1 MNLTVHFHLIHTAAG
16 QGSLIILMGKEGKEM
31 TSECG
36 ISMRSNI
43 SFACLFI
50 ILKQLNSFPEETL
63 GECQLSTA
71 GELHIAQFF
80 AETLKAVLT
89 SQGKYCSR
97 NFAMQ
102 PRPVPSR
109 SNV

>member
-1 MNLTVHFHLIHTAAG
+1 MNLTVHFHLIHTAAR

-36 ISMRSNI
+36 ISVRSNI
-43 SFACLFI
+43 SFALLFI

-89 SQGKYCSR
+89 SQGKYCSS
-97 NFAMQ
+97 NFAKQ
-102 PRPVPSR
+102 PKPVPSR